1 MNFET
6 DKKQTLQVK
15 EKMKMNNM
23 KIKECQNI
31 EDIRCKQE
39 KKEIVINLLKRIQEY
54 INNTKQN

>member
-39 KKEIVINLLKRIQEY
+39 KKEIVINLLKRI
-54 INNTKQN
+54 

>member
-31 EDIRCKQE
+31 EDIRCKQ
-39 KKEIVINLLKRIQEY
+39 KKK
-54 INNTKQN
+54 KQ